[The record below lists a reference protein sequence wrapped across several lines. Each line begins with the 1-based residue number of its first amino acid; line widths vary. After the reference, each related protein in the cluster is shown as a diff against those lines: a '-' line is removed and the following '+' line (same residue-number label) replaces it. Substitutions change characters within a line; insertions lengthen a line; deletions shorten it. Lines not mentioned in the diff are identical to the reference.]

1 MTRFRAV
8 DMEPITAHMIYIY
21 IYTYIHTYIHIY
33 ICRNEPEA
41 PVQIPSLNT
50 RKAAEADG
58 LASRLSAC
66 ALRQRL
72 HRWGAGLRYR
82 R

>member
-21 IYTYIHTYIHIY
+21 TYIHTYIY